1 MRRRDFIGLVG
12 GAALA
17 WPLTT
22 RAQATRKPV
31 IGVLFHSNPEP
42 SLGLLR
48 DALRKLG
55 YVDGTSI
62 ELDVRV
68 ADSSESRLTE
78 MAANLVARKVDLIVA
93 STMPAVVAA
102 KTATATIPIVMAG
115 AADPVGAG
123 LVASLARPGGNITG
137 NSSAIAELAAKN
149 LGLLREAVPKA
160 ARIGILANTADQF
173 HVRFIEQIE
182 LANRSAQIELR
193 VFKVAAP
200 GEIADAFEAMAAARI
215 DAAIIQPTL
224 PRPAVIAQA
233 LKHRLPTASPV
244 RGFANDG
251 GLMSYAGHYPEQIDM
266 AASYVDKILKGA
278 KPADLPVVQPTK
290 FVFVINRN
298 TANALG
304 LEIPTF
310 LLAQA
315 DEVIE

>member
-1 MRRRDFIGLVG
+1 MKRREFMAGVA
-12 GAALA
+12 GAVVA
-17 WPLTT
+17 WPLGA
-22 RAQATRKPV
+22 RAQSVRKPV

-48 DALRKLG
+48 SALGKLG
-55 YVDGTSI
+55 YVDGATV

-68 ADSSESRLTE
+68 AESSEARLIE
-78 MAANLVARKVDLIVA
+78 IAASLVARKVDLIVA

-149 LGLLREAVPKA
+149 LGLLREALSSA

-182 LANRSAQIELR
+182 LANRNAPIELR

-200 GEIADAFEAMAAARI
+200 SEIAGAFDAMAAARI

-224 PRPAVIAQA
+224 PRPDVIAQA
-233 LKHRLPTASPV
+233 LKYRLPTASPV

-251 GLMSYAGHYPEQIDM
+251 GLMSYAGHYPEQIDI
-266 AASYVDKILKGA
+266 AALYVDKILKGA

-290 FVFVINRN
+290 FVFVINLK
-298 TANALG
+298 TARALG
-304 LEIPTF
+304 LTIPDSI
-310 LLAQA
+310 LARA